1 MSEVDAALKKLLH
14 AYYTHVYPSCFFLQ
28 PPLPPKSPPVREPL
42 LRQRLCVL
50 YTVPKYITAYG
61 GGQGRAYISKAF
73 SFSAGSARPK
83 RLPAKKSAVEI
94 ASVGTIALVPAMLI
108 FVSVKK
114 K

>member
-1 MSEVDAALKKLLH
+1 M
-14 AYYTHVYPSCFFLQ
+14 
-28 PPLPPKSPPVREPL
+28 REPL

-50 YTVPKYITAYG
+50 YTVPKYITAIG
-61 GGQGRAYISKAF
+61 GGQGRGYISKAF

-83 RLPAKKSAVEI
+83 RLPAMKSAVEI

-114 K
+114 KYAAAPPAIESRAPVEFARFQ